1 MVPAPESSG
10 VTVNRT
16 ALAVT
21 ALVVGGLAG
30 GGIAAGLAAQAP
42 PTKHDQAKAKVKV
55 KVGPR
60 GIPGPAGPQGLAG
73 AAGAAGTAGPSGL
86 QGVGAIAK
94 VSSGD
99 VYISS
104 GSWVAGTITC
114 PPGTYAVGT
123 GMLVI
128 GLISRATPY
137 SSFVGYFLAND
148 LGFGTTSHA
157 EAVCA
162 AGTSWSQSTSALS
175 MSTSGP
181 TVSRAL
187 ATSRDQTAW
196 QQELSGLESI
206 ARRSGLQPQP

>member
-1 MVPAPESSG
+1 M
-10 VTVNRT
+10 NRT

-21 ALVVGGLAG
+21 ALVIGGIAG

-42 PTKHDQAKAKVKV
+42 PAKHDQAKTKVKVKV

-60 GIPGPAGPQGLAG
+60 GIPGPAGPQGL
-73 AAGAAGTAGPSGL
+73 AGAAGTAGPSGL

-137 SSFVGYFLAND
+137 SSFVGYFLVND
-148 LGFGTTSHA
+148 LSFGTTSHA

-175 MSTSGP
+175 LSTSGP

>member
-1 MVPAPESSG
+1 M
-10 VTVNRT
+10 NRT

-21 ALVVGGLAG
+21 ALAIGGIAG

-42 PTKHDQAKAKVKV
+42 PTKHDQAKVKL

-60 GIPGPAGPQGLAG
+60 GIPGPAGPQGVAG
-73 AAGAAGTAGPSGL
+73 AAGAPGPAGP

-94 VSSGD
+94 VSSGY

-104 GSWVAGTITC
+104 GSWVAGTISC

-137 SSFVGYFLAND
+137 STFVGYFLAND
-148 LGFGTTSHA
+148 LSFGTTSHA

-175 MSTSGP
+175 VSTSGP

-187 ATSRDQTAW
+187 ATSRDQAAW
-196 QQELSGLESI
+196 QQELSGLESM